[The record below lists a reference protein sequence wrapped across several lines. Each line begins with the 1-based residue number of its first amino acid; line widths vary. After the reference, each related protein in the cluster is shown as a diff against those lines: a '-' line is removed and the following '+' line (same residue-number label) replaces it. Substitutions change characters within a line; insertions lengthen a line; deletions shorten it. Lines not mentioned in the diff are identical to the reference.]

1 METETKTNPIKNTSI
16 LGAASSI
23 KYPMNPKM
31 HAKTGVKF
39 LNNL

>member
-1 METETKTNPIKNTSI
+1 MEMETKTKPIKNTSI
-16 LGAASSI
+16 LVAASSI
-23 KYPMNPKM
+23 KYPMNPKT